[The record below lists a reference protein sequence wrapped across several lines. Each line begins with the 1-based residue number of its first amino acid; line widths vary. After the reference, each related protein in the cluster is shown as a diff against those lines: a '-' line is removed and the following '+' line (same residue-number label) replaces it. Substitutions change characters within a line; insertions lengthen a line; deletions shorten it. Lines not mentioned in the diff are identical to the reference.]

1 MPHTRILLI
10 GPPGSGKGTQATRI
24 REKYGVPLI
33 STGDILR
40 AAVKARTPLGLRVQ
54 RILAEGSL
62 VDDSQ
67 MIDLVRARLAEP
79 DAGTGFILDGFPRTL
94 AQAHALDSMLG
105 DEEPVQAIVLDVPEA
120 ELERR
125 LTSRRVCSKCK
136 TLYTSASV
144 YGSEE
149 ELCSKCGAVLL
160 TRDDDNMVTIR
171 TRLLTFRNT
180 AEPLIEHYRERHGL
194 AVIDG
199 TRSADAVTEAIFQA
213 IG

>member
-1 MPHTRILLI
+1 MRHTRILLI

-40 AAVKARTPLGLRVQ
+40 AAVKARTPLGLLVQ
-54 RILAEGSL
+54 TILAEGSL
-62 VDDSQ
+62 VDDGQ
-67 MIDLVRARLAEP
+67 MIDLVRERLADP
-79 DAGTGFILDGFPRTL
+79 DACAGFILDGFPRTL
-94 AQAHALDSMLG
+94 AQAHALDRMLG
-105 DEEPVQAIVLDVPEA
+105 DQPVHAIVLHVPEA

-136 TLYTSASV
+136 TLYTSASI

-171 TRLLTFRNT
+171 NRLLTFRNT
-180 AEPLIEHYRERHGL
+180 ADPLIEHYRQRRGL

-199 TRSADAVTEAIFQA
+199 TLSADAVTEAIFQA

>member
-24 REKYGVPLI
+24 RDRYGVPLI

-54 RILAEGSL
+54 TTLAEGSL
-62 VDDSQ
+62 VDDTQ

-79 DAGTGFILDGFPRTL
+79 DTAAGFILDGFPRTL
-94 AQAHALDSMLG
+94 AQANALDGMLG
-105 DEEPVQAIVLDVPEA
+105 DEPVQAIVLHVPEA

-125 LTSRRVCSKCK
+125 LTSRRICSKCK

-149 ELCSKCGAVLL
+149 ELCSKCGSVLL

-171 TRLLTFRNT
+171 NRLLTFRNT
-180 AEPLIEHYRERHGL
+180 AAPLIEHYRQRRAL
-194 AVIDG
+194 ATIDG
-199 TRSADAVTEAIFQA
+199 TRPADAVTEEIFRV